1 MSWKATAYVKGLR
14 ENLTR
19 SEKLVLMMLADYH
32 NDETGQCDPSLQ
44 RLADDCLSSRRNV
57 IRLLQALD
65 GKGFLTTIE
74 RSNQTNQY
82 NLNLGSDTMSLVTN
96 KSQNVTR
103 VVTKSTFRGDIA
115 MSPKPK
121 GTVIE
126 PKKPRAPLPKKVK
139 TLTEDDIQKCVAKY
153 SDVWTE
159 LEVRERIESALN
171 HTASLKAIN
180 LPVYVN
186 RWLARDANNLSG
198 YRNGSN
204 NYPPEVTYSPGGGH
218 LERPTTKR
226 Y

>member
-126 PKKPRAPLPKKVK
+126 PKKPRARPALAGR
-139 TLTEDDIQKCVAKY
+139 TL
-153 SDVWTE
+153 
-159 LEVRERIESALN
+159 
-171 HTASLKAIN
+171 
-180 LPVYVN
+180 
-186 RWLARDANNLSG
+186 
-198 YRNGSN
+198 
-204 NYPPEVTYSPGGGH
+204 
-218 LERPTTKR
+218 
-226 Y
+226 